1 AYPSQHSALSSVDLE
16 QIKNEISFMR
26 AYLARAQQGDT
37 GKLTH
42 QVLEKIRETDIP
54 IKSVSYFGLAQDY
67 FRWGDL
73 TTAVSSL
80 ESAIHYGQL
89 EERYSTVLSS
99 LGLLMWIQFIRG
111 DLNQALSM
119 NKATQGWLD
128 NFHHNQPQP
137 SLVSCWRNAALC
149 EIYRE
154 QDNLTAAQAYL
165 NPLLHYY
172 ERAEPAQRMMIHYAQ
187 SGLAF
192 SQGNPA
198 LALEHLDFALSIHE
212 QKHDQILFE
221 APALQ
226 AAKLHCCLA
235 LGDFKQAEALAKKI
249 TQYPSAN
256 PLNLQREKLSLARL
270 HLAQQRFEQARS
282 TLDHLLAT
290 AQEKEYI
297 KLEIQGLVLLSLTLE
312 AMGEGDTA
320 RQVFSQALELG
331 ER

>member
-1 AYPSQHSALSSVDLE
+1 STLISHSARLLMLRAWCYFYDNKFENIEAQLAQLDILLAYPSQHSALSSVDLE

-119 NKATQGWLD
+119 NKATQGW
-128 NFHHNQPQP
+128 
-137 SLVSCWRNAALC
+137 
-149 EIYRE
+149 
-154 QDNLTAAQAYL
+154 
-165 NPLLHYY
+165 
-172 ERAEPAQRMMIHYAQ
+172 
-187 SGLAF
+187 
-192 SQGNPA
+192 
-198 LALEHLDFALSIHE
+198 
-212 QKHDQILFE
+212 
-221 APALQ
+221 
-226 AAKLHCCLA
+226 
-235 LGDFKQAEALAKKI
+235 
-249 TQYPSAN
+249 
-256 PLNLQREKLSLARL
+256 
-270 HLAQQRFEQARS
+270 
-282 TLDHLLAT
+282 
-290 AQEKEYI
+290 
-297 KLEIQGLVLLSLTLE
+297 
-312 AMGEGDTA
+312 
-320 RQVFSQALELG
+320 
-331 ER
+331 